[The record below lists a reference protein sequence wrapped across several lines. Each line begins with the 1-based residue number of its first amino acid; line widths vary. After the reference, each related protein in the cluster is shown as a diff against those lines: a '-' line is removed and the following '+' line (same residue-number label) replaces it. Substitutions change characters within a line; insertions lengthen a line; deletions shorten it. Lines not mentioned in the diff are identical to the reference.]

1 MKVTQS
7 CPTLCDLMDY
17 SPPGS
22 SVHGILQARILE
34 WVAISFSRGSSWPRN
49 QTRVSCIAGRFFTD
63 WAMREAQKAICCC
76 CCCCQVASV
85 VSNSVRP
92 HRRQPTRLPR
102 PWDSPGKYTGVVIY
116 RTAKKRKKGLSRVNK
131 MATTLAILLW
141 ITKCCHVDKIYI
153 IKALI
158 FTKVPSEFC
167 FNFYCIF
174 YLTPVFPPLY
184 KKLLR
189 VPVLMTSF
197 DIFIFSLYL

>member
-1 MKVTQS
+1 MSAEMNEMKWKSLSRVRLFVTPWTVAPQA
-7 CPTLCDLMDY
+7 
-17 SPPGS
+17 PPPMG
-22 SVHGILQARILE
+22 
-34 WVAISFSRGSSWPRN
+34 FSRQEYWSGLPFPSPGGLPDPRN
-49 QTRVSCIAGRFFTD
+49 RTQVSRIAGRFFTD
-63 WAMREAQKAICCC
+63 WAMREAQ
-76 CCCCQVASV
+76 Q
-85 VSNSVRP
+85 
-92 HRRQPTRLPR
+92 
-102 PWDSPGKYTGVVIY
+102 VIY

-131 MATTLAILLW
+131 MATTLARLLW
-141 ITKCCHVDKIYI
+141 ITKCCYVDKIYI

-189 VPVLMTSF
+189 VPVPMTSF

>member
-1 MKVTQS
+1 MSAEMNEMKVTQS
-7 CPTLCDLMDY
+7 CPTLCDTMDC

-22 SVHGILQARILE
+22 SIHGILQARILE
-34 WVAISFSRGSSWPRN
+34 WVAVSFSRGSSWPRN
-49 QTRVSCIAGRFFTD
+49 QTRVSCIAGRFFTA
-63 WAMREAQKAICCC
+63 WAMREAPK
-76 CCCCQVASV
+76 
-85 VSNSVRP
+85 
-92 HRRQPTRLPR
+92 
-102 PWDSPGKYTGVVIY
+102 VIY
-116 RTAKKRKKGLSRVNK
+116 RTAKKKKKGLSRVNK
-131 MATTLAILLW
+131 MATTLARHLW

-189 VPVLMTSF
+189 VPVPMTSF